1 MMRHQA
7 VGVLEDDVHT
17 GFGKL
22 VSRLTTTDVSL
33 YWRYLKHPTGTVR
46 GVDCWT
52 VASMVTSLPNQCHW
66 ATGMPHCRFRFSW
79 SKIHQVS
86 IIPQSVFQVY
96 KLVSSAI
103 KIPKLSKKKIP
114 KLSKHIF
121 RFSNLSK
128 SGNQMPRNTCTITN
142 IRWLRRQWAMRK
154 HCHHSSTTTY
164 EKF

>member
-1 MMRHQA
+1 MSSLALMMRHQA

-79 SKIHQVS
+79 SKIHQES

-103 KIPKLSKKKIP
+103 KIPKLSKKKR
-114 KLSKHIF
+114 SQNSQNT
-121 RFSNLSK
+121 FS
-128 SGNQMPRNTCTITN
+128 GFPTCLNPAIKCQEIHARLLT
-142 IRWLRRQWAMRK
+142 
-154 HCHHSSTTTY
+154 
-164 EKF
+164 